1 MDEELELLLD
11 PCRDGYYDRSEDDDF
26 ETDADAP
33 YPITKVYCV
42 EAGDSKLIYWNSSN
56 DESIEHEHVLE
67 KIAQEIEDF
76 EVYDGIVKDDYS
88 WAEIMFEV
96 K

>member
-1 MDEELELLLD
+1 
-11 PCRDGYYDRSEDDDF
+11 
-26 ETDADAP
+26 
-33 YPITKVYCV
+33 
-42 EAGDSKLIYWNSSN
+42 
-56 DESIEHEHVLE
+56 LE